1 MIGEVIN
8 VIRTAALL
16 LVFVGVNAYAAAA
29 QVPQTAPAPPPAGEP
44 KPAATVIEPRAQSP
58 VVPPPA
64 VQESVASPAPVAALP
79 PLAGAE
85 LRRRREAIDALE
97 GMLPTKV
104 KSGAKDTMREIEA
117 VTPGL
122 NLLTTSAPR
131 ARGFHLEGYGV
142 FFYVE
147 IPGVR
152 PSVAS
157 LVEQM
162 QRERE
167 RGGSSGSASRAAAAG
182 SPVPLDPNALYT
194 DAVKRQ
200 LIDALLDWSQP
211 LDLRPSEWLTIAAR
225 DGDEP
230 IPNVIYESIT
240 MVLRVRG
247 SDLAEFRAG
256 RISRADMLKRVE
268 VRGF

>member
-1 MIGEVIN
+1 MDEVMD
-8 VIRTAALL
+8 VIRTAGLL
-16 LVFVGVNAYAAAA
+16 LVVLGVGACTASAEQLQSAPQA
-29 QVPQTAPAPPPAGEP
+29 PPSSAEPTPAPQTGQLPLVTPSGAL
-44 KPAATVIEPRAQSP
+44 
-58 VVPPPA
+58 
-64 VQESVASPAPVAALP
+64 PVAAPVPDVLP

-85 LRRRREAIDALE
+85 LRRRRNAIDAME

-104 KSGAKDTMREIEA
+104 RSGAKETMAQIQSVE
-117 VTPGL
+117 PGL

-157 LVEQM
+157 IVEQL

-167 RGGSSGSASRAAAAG
+167 RGQRGGAGASRTAAG
-182 SPVPLDPNALYT
+182 NAGGDLPVPFDANAMYT
-194 DAVKRQ
+194 EAVKRE
-200 LIDALLDWSQP
+200 LIDALLDYSQP
-211 LDLRPSEWLTIAAR
+211 LDLRPNEWLTIAAR

-247 SDLAEFRAG
+247 ADLADFRAG
-256 RISRADMLKRVE
+256 RISRAEMLKKVE

>member
-1 MIGEVIN
+1 
-8 VIRTAALL
+8 VIRTAGIL
-16 LVFVGVNAYAAAA
+16 LVFVGVTACAAAA
-29 QVPQTAPAPPPAGEP
+29 QTPQTAPAQPPQAEP
-44 KPAATVIEPRAQSP
+44 KPAPAAIQPSGQVP
-58 VVPPPA
+58 VVPPA
-64 VQESVASPAPVAALP
+64 AAESIVPAPTELP
-79 PLAGAE
+79 PLTGAD
-85 LRRRREAIDALE
+85 LRRRRDAIDALE

-104 KSGAKDTMREIEA
+104 RSGAKDTMREIEA
-117 VTPGL
+117 VSPGL

-157 LVEQM
+157 IVEQM

-167 RGGSSGSASRAAAAG
+167 RGTSGGASRTG
-182 SPVPLDPNALYT
+182 GGNVSLDPNAMYT

-200 LIDALLDWSQP
+200 LVDALLDWGPS

-247 SDLAEFRAG
+247 SELADFRAG

-268 VRGF
+268 IRGF

>member
-1 MIGEVIN
+1 MMLG
-8 VIRTAALL
+8 
-16 LVFVGVNAYAAAA
+16 VGACVASA
-29 QVPQTAPAPPPAGEP
+29 QPPQTAPPAPPPATEP
-44 KPAATVIEPRAQSP
+44 KPAPSP
-58 VVPPPA
+58 VPAPPA
-64 VQESVASPAPVAALP
+64 GQMPLVSTSETPAAVVPALLA
-79 PLAGAE
+79 PLAGAD
-85 LRRRREAIDALE
+85 LKRRREAIDAME
-97 GMLPTKV
+97 GMLPTRV
-104 KSGAKDTMREIEA
+104 RSGAKDTMDQMQA
-117 VTPGL
+117 VQPGM
-122 NLLTTSAPR
+122 NLFTTSAPR

-157 LVEQM
+157 IVEQL

-167 RGGSSGSASRAAAAG
+167 RNERGSASRAAAG
-182 SPVPLDPNALYT
+182 SGPVSFDPNAVYT
-194 DAVKRQ
+194 EAVKRQ
-200 LIDALLDWSQP
+200 LIDALLDWSGG

-240 MVLRVRG
+240 MVIRVRG
-247 SDLAEFRAG
+247 ADLADFRAG
-256 RISRADMLKRVE
+256 RISRPEMLKRVE

>member
-1 MIGEVIN
+1 V
-8 VIRTAALL
+8 VD
-16 LVFVGVNAYAAAA
+16 
-29 QVPQTAPAPPPAGEP
+29 P
-44 KPAATVIEPRAQSP
+44 KPAAAPVEPAAQSP
-58 VVPPPA
+58 VVTPPA
-64 VQESVASPAPVAALP
+64 APESVIAPAPVSALP

-167 RGGSSGSASRAAAAG
+167 RGASASRASAG
-182 SPVPLDPNALYT
+182 SGAVPLDPNALYT

-211 LDLRPSEWLTIAAR
+211 LDLRPTEWLTIAAR

-247 SDLAEFRAG
+247 SDLADFRAG

>member
-16 LVFVGVNAYAAAA
+16 LVFVGVTACAAAA

-44 KPAATVIEPRAQSP
+44 KPPAATVIEPRAQSP
-58 VVPPPA
+58 VAPPPA
-64 VQESVASPAPVAALP
+64 VQESVAAPAPVAALP

-131 ARGFHLEGYGV
+131 ARGFHLEG
-142 FFYVE
+142 
-147 IPGVR
+147 
-152 PSVAS
+152 
-157 LVEQM
+157 
-162 QRERE
+162 
-167 RGGSSGSASRAAAAG
+167 
-182 SPVPLDPNALYT
+182 
-194 DAVKRQ
+194 
-200 LIDALLDWSQP
+200 
-211 LDLRPSEWLTIAAR
+211 
-225 DGDEP
+225 
-230 IPNVIYESIT
+230 
-240 MVLRVRG
+240 
-247 SDLAEFRAG
+247 
-256 RISRADMLKRVE
+256 
-268 VRGF
+268 

>member
-1 MIGEVIN
+1 
-8 VIRTAALL
+8 
-16 LVFVGVNAYAAAA
+16 
-29 QVPQTAPAPPPAGEP
+29 
-44 KPAATVIEPRAQSP
+44 
-58 VVPPPA
+58 
-64 VQESVASPAPVAALP
+64 
-79 PLAGAE
+79 
-85 LRRRREAIDALE
+85 
-97 GMLPTKV
+97 MLPTKV
-104 KSGAKDTMREIEA
+104 RSGAKETMAQIQTVE
-117 VTPGL
+117 PGL

-157 LVEQM
+157 IVEQL

-167 RGGSSGSASRAAAAG
+167 RGQRGSASRAAAGNAG
-182 SPVPLDPNALYT
+182 GESGPFDANAMYT
-194 DAVKRQ
+194 EAVKRQ
-200 LIDALLDWSQP
+200 LIDALLDYSQP
-211 LDLRPSEWLTIAAR
+211 LDLRPNEWLTIAAR

-247 SDLAEFRAG
+247 ADLADFRAG
-256 RISRADMLKRVE
+256 RISREEMLKKVE